1 MKTLLFTCALA
12 ITFATSLSAQTLS
25 NSTNTAVGRPD
36 VPPPARALSLAGPRF
51 GVTFINDDLVNSLAD
66 KRNITVKNTMS
77 QFGWQFERQ
86 FYSKEDGPTVLNEW
100 VALVGGLDQGV
111 VLPSLSWMV
120 GLRTRDGAEFGIGPN
135 ITPTGVALAVAGG
148 ITVRSGGINIP
159 MNFAVVP
166 SKEGMRVSML
176 TGFTLRK

>member
-1 MKTLLFTCALA
+1 MKTLLFTCALT
-12 ITFATSLSAQTLS
+12 ITLAASLSAQTLS
-25 NSTNTAVGRPD
+25 NSTNAAVGRPD
-36 VPPPARALSLAGPRF
+36 VPPPARTLSLAGPRF
-51 GVTFINDDLVNSLAD
+51 GVTFINDDLVKSLAD
-66 KRNITVKNTMS
+66 KRDITVKNTMS

-148 ITVRSGGINIP
+148 ITVRTGGINIP

>member
-1 MKTLLFTCALA
+1 MKTLLFTCALT
-12 ITFATSLSAQTLS
+12 ITVAASLSAQTLS
-25 NSTNTAVGRPD
+25 NTTNAAVGRPD
-36 VPPPARALSLAGPRF
+36 VPPPARTLSLAGPRF
-51 GVTFINDDLVNSLAD
+51 GFTFLNDDLVQKLAD
-66 KRNITVKNTMS
+66 DKDITVKNTVS

-100 VALVGGLDQGV
+100 VLLVGGLDQGV
-111 VLPSLSWMV
+111 VMPSLTWLV
-120 GLRTRDGAEFGIGPN
+120 GLRTRDGAEFGVGPN
-135 ITPTGVALAVAGG
+135 VTPLGVALAVAGG
-148 ITVRSGGINIP
+148 INIRAGGINIP